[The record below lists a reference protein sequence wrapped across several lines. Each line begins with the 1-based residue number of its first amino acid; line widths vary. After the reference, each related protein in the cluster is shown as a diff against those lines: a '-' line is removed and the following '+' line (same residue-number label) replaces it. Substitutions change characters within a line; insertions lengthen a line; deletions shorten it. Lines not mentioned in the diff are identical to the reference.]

1 MGRLVFWL
9 PVALPPAVSSISR
22 FPDAVVLA
30 LVPVVLVPV
39 PIAPA
44 LAAISRSLCDR
55 GRDTSGPGT
64 PRTDPDGRS
73 LAHPVLIS
81 DEWRQ
86 SEHRGK
92 DWSTAGWGSQRFARV
107 SIRVQL

>member
-9 PVALPPAVSSISR
+9 PVARPPAVSSISR

-44 LAAISRSLCDR
+44 LAAISRSLCV
-55 GRDTSGPGT
+55 TSRFPGERHATALAVPLASPSNVAPYLGEET
-64 PRTDPDGRS
+64 PSHLLVRLTLAKSRRIVQRNFISRTLSR
-73 LAHPVLIS
+73 
-81 DEWRQ
+81 
-86 SEHRGK
+86 
-92 DWSTAGWGSQRFARV
+92 
-107 SIRVQL
+107 